1 MAKSARSERM
11 RSRIC
16 AWTVTSSAVVGSSAM
31 SSCGSHASAMAIMAR
46 WRIPPENACGYSSAR
61 RRASGIP
68 TRSSISTARA
78 MAAARETERCARTA
92 RAIWLPTVNAGLRL
106 VIGSW
111 KIIEIWSPRTRRI
124 SSSGSPTSSRPSK
137 PIEPAATRPNPFGM
151 RPITASDDTVLP
163 EPLSPTNPS
172 VSPRPMWKATSSTT
186 GSQPFGPANST
197 RKPATESRQ
206 SSPLSCAGAG
216 GMPALTRS
224 SRSARG
230 REHRAGRHPPG

>member
-61 RRASGIP
+61 R
-68 TRSSISTARA
+68 
-78 MAAARETERCARTA
+78 RETERCARTA